1 MAGFGGAEERNAKAD
16 ALALLDLV
24 GLAHAAETKAKD
36 LPYGA
41 QRFLEIARALACRP
55 RLLILDEPAAGLSSP
70 DVKVLMGIMERIRE
84 RRISVILIEHHMD
97 IVASLCDH
105 VTVLDG
111 GKIIASGTPAAI
123 QKDPEVIRAYLG
135 RATEAEAALC

>member
-1 MAGFGGAEERNAKAD
+1 
-16 ALALLDLV
+16 
-24 GLAHAAETKAKD
+24 
-36 LPYGA
+36 
-41 QRFLEIARALACRP
+41 
-55 RLLILDEPAAGLSSP
+55 
-70 DVKVLMGIMERIRE
+70 MGIMERIRE